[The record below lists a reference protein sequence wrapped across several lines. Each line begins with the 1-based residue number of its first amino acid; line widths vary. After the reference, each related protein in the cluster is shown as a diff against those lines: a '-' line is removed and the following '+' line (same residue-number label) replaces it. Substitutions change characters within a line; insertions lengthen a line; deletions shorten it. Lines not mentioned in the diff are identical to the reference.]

1 MARRSG
7 HVLSYSTQRVP
18 LVKAARNPPRPG
30 VLATALHWPWR
41 DSRQDDPKLIGLLR
55 AGFRMAFIFVREFQ
69 RDSIPLRASALTFTI
84 VLSLV
89 PILALGTAV
98 LKGLGSGDEMRQTA
112 YRFLDQLDSGGA
124 GIAGGGSEPMVAPTD
139 GKAGARPTEQQM
151 SGHLRRATDQIFAAV
166 DRTNFSALG
175 AFGVLGLLLGVLGV
189 LVSIETALNNI
200 WQAKKGRPLS
210 RRLMDSL
217 ACTILLPL
225 SINLAFATGAVLHNQ
240 SLLRMIHNTA
250 SLAWLSGTLIR
261 FLPFV
266 LLIATFTV
274 LYRFLPNTQV
284 RFWPA
289 FVGGLVGG
297 ISWVVVQTLYV
308 STQIAVVRFNAIY
321 GSFATIPLFL
331 LWLYLAWIVFLAG
344 AEAAFV
350 VQVWRHYDWLD
361 EDATPIKRLSLA
373 FRVLQA
379 MAEDGRARRVSS
391 PETLMLTLSAPCQT
405 DILTVLAL
413 LEQGKLVRQV
423 ADKAGYLL
431 AGPID
436 TIKAKEVLLL
446 ILGNPTDHQTHPL
459 AREAILAAANHLS
472 DHGLRSANEDDGLT
486 YALGNK
492 F

>member
-1 MARRSG
+1 
-7 HVLSYSTQRVP
+7 
-18 LVKAARNPPRPG
+18 VKAAESPPNFG
-30 VLATALHWPWR
+30 MLAKALHWPWQT
-41 DSRQDDPKLIGLLR
+41 SPQDGPKLIGLLR
-55 AGFRMAFIFVREFQ
+55 AGFRMAFIFCREFQ

-124 GIAGGGSEPMVAPTD
+124 DAGADPAAAHTD
-139 GKAGARPTEQQM
+139 GKSEGKGATQQM

-175 AFGVLGLLLGVLGV
+175 AFGVLSLLLAVLSVLG
-189 LVSIETALNNI
+189 SIETALNNI
-200 WQAKKGRPLS
+200 WQAKKGRPLG
-210 RRLMDSL
+210 RRVMNAL

-225 SINLAFATGAVLHNQ
+225 SINFAFATGAVLHNQ
-240 SLLRMIHNTA
+240 SLLAMINNTA
-250 SLAWLSGTLIR
+250 IIAWLSGTLIK

-289 FVGGLVGG
+289 LVGGLVGG
-297 ISWVVVQTLYV
+297 ISWIVVQSLYV
-308 STQIAVVRFNAIY
+308 TMQIAVVRFNAIY

-331 LWLYLAWIVFLAG
+331 LWLYFAWIVFLAG

-350 VQVWRHYDWLD
+350 VQVWRNYDWLEEGD
-361 EDATPIKRLSLA
+361 SPIKRLSLA

-379 MAEDGRARRVSS
+379 MALDGRARRVSS
-391 PETLMLTLSAPCQT
+391 PETLMATLSAPCQT

-413 LEQGKLVRQV
+413 LEQGHLIRQI
-423 ADKAGYLL
+423 ADDGGYLL
-431 AGPID
+431 AAPLD
-436 TIKAKEVLLL
+436 AIKANEVLPLVFGKL
-446 ILGNPTDHQTHPL
+446 NEQTHPL
-459 AREAILAAANHLS
+459 ASEAMQAASGYLGV
-472 DHGLRSANEDDGLT
+472 HGLAPAITDDS
-486 YALGNK
+486 K
-492 F
+492 RP